1 MANTTTISLKTSCKS
16 LAGGTTAVAAVQQAE
31 TAAVGGTWATGDKLG
46 IILTDN
52 YTGSQTIIGNG
63 YASGAQPVY
72 FFTLDKKLYFV
83 AGATVYFSAISRPTA
98 FNDLN
103 GIGNGFVTISN
114 SFANAE
120 NIAAIALFQG
130 KLAFIS
136 RRTTTLYTVD
146 ADPKNWAF
154 FQTLQNVGTVAGLTV
169 QSIGEL
175 ETLFL
180 ADNGIRSLRARVS
193 AQNAEVN
200 DLGSPVDSLVTAK
213 LAASNSTQKAAA
225 CGIVEPSSNRYWCFL
240 NDTIYVLS
248 YFPSSQIV
256 AWSTYLPT
264 YEVIATKSGATYSGG
279 VITFSGLTPNQE
291 YQWTK
296 GANEGTLTCG
306 SQSITATGFFTPA
319 GGVTTASVA
328 GTNGNSYTGT
338 LTTQVAFTPQ
348 NFVTLNGQVFTRDAD
363 ALYAYGGSDGV
374 TYDRTSAVADTP
386 FLDAQSPASAKQLR
400 GVDVIC
406 DGSWIVSTG
415 TNIANSSTL
424 VEAYRNSGSSLATGR
439 IPIMQRAT
447 HLKMRFKSFGTG
459 TAANPSRMSKAILHF
474 ESGGEK

>member
-1 MANTTTISLKTSCKS
+1 MATNITLKTSCKS
-16 LAGGTTAVAAVQQAE
+16 LAGGTTAVSAVQQAE

-46 IILTDN
+46 VILTNN
-52 YTGSQTIIGNG
+52 YTGAQTLVGNG
-63 YASGAQPVY
+63 NATGAEPVY

-83 AGATVYFSAISRPTA
+83 AGATVYFSAISLPTK
-98 FNDLN
+98 FNDQST
-103 GIGNGFVTISN
+103 IGNSLLTISN
-114 SFANAE
+114 CFANAE
-120 NIAAIALFQG
+120 NIAAMALFQG

-136 RRTTTLYTVD
+136 RRTTTIYNID
-146 ADPKNWAF
+146 ADPAKWTF
-154 FQTLQNVGTVAGLTV
+154 FQTLQNVGTLSGASVH
-169 QSIGEL
+169 SIGEL

-193 AQNAEVN
+193 AENAEVN
-200 DLGSPVDSLVTAK
+200 DLGSPIDSLVVAK
-213 LAASNSTQKAAA
+213 LAASTATQKAAA
-225 CGIVEPSSNRYWCFL
+225 CGIVEPSSDRYWCFL

-248 YFPSSQIV
+248 YFQSAQII

-264 YEVIATKSGATYSGG
+264 YEVTATKSGATYSGG
-279 VITFSGLTPNQE
+279 AVTFSGLTPNQE

-296 GANEGTLTCG
+296 GAQEGTLTCG
-306 SQSITATGFFTPA
+306 AQSITATGFFTPA
-319 GGVTTASVA
+319 TAVTTASVA
-328 GTNGNSYTGT
+328 GTTGQSYTGT

-348 NFVTLNGQVFTRDAD
+348 NFVTLNGQVFTRDGD
-363 ALYAYGGSDGV
+363 ALYAYGGSDGI

-386 FLDAQSPASAKQLR
+386 FLDAQSPASSKQLR
-400 GVDVIC
+400 GIDVVC

-439 IPIMQRAT
+439 VPIMQRAT

-474 ESGGEK
+474 ESGAEK